1 MFQQNP
7 LAGKTHPDIIMDAL
21 MVTRYL
27 KFQTF
32 LCFYTAV
39 AQIIHDFSSAA
50 VSDILP
56 SEPEFFEAGRL
67 FFAIIMKTV
76 I

>member
-7 LAGKTHPDIIMDAL
+7 LAGKTCTDIITDAL
-21 MVTRYL
+21 LVTGTF
-27 KFQTF
+27 KF
-32 LCFYTAV
+32 LSVLSFYTAV
-39 AQIIHDFSSAA
+39 TQIIHDFSSAA

-67 FFAIIMKTV
+67 FFAISLK
-76 I
+76 